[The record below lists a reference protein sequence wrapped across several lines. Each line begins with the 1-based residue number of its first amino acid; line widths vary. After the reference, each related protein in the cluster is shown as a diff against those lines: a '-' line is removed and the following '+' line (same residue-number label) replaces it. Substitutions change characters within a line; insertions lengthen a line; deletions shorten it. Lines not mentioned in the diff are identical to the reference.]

1 VDSGLWRI
9 LPATRPVLYKAVS
22 RSASHGPALRR
33 VFHFGIGSYL
43 VLIEQRSA
51 FLARGCYASATARH
65 HSQCEN
71 GNGATKAIAPALG
84 VISGRASFLASALC
98 LDHGV
103 SANRMCV
110 GVTAKTRDPQ
120 RTGPILRDGET
131 TQFAVQ
137 DHYGPP
143 ANRYEGGHVIT
154 YVMRRDRNGQL
165 YVLSSK
171 QTYTPTPE
179 EDPYPG
185 VYNLVLVFGEDGVL
199 ERHAL
204 LQVR

>member
-1 VDSGLWRI
+1 VRQHVTIASMRMATVQPKQLHRLLASLADAPVSWRQRCVLIMVLVLTGCASGLQPRPEI
-9 LPATRPVLYKAVS
+9 LS
-22 RSASHGPALRR
+22 
-33 VFHFGIGSYL
+33 
-43 VLIEQRSA
+43 EQ
-51 FLARGCYASATARH
+51 
-65 HSQCEN
+65 
-71 GNGATKAIAPALG
+71 APF
-84 VISGRASFLASALC
+84 I
-98 LDHGV
+98 
-103 SANRMCV
+103 
-110 GVTAKTRDPQ
+110 
-120 RTGPILRDGET
+120 RDGET